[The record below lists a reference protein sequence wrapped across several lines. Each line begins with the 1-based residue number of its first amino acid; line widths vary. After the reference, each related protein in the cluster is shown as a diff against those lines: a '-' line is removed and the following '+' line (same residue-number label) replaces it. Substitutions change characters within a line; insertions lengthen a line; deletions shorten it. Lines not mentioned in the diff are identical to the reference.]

1 MSSIK
6 SLICKQSLAL
16 LTFRFRITSYLYMGT
31 ALQIAFSL
39 GLQHDKSPTN
49 QSPVTKQINRRIW
62 WTLYIMDQEIASR
75 CGSPCISDERSLR
88 IQTPLPSEQV
98 LNPGTNTPLGCLAVS
113 TSLNRLKR
121 EIIQTI
127 YPEKSSDSRTISFSK
142 VTSYVSSLQ
151 RWQAEMPSHLK
162 WGVPVAPTHRRSI
175 GILHLNYWNAMMLVS
190 QPFLLYLVIRGST
203 LNPPKR
209 AWFEKIG
216 EICLDAAK
224 NALAVLKT
232 MRTDQSIS
240 SLMTFD
246 CVCTLKVIMILAL
259 GLAKSESQDIR
270 RDLQSC
276 VSILENME
284 QVGFCR
290 SVVQELPTRLT
301 QLGVKSE
308 SNETDLRLDFGQQAT
323 VSNLWSDFDL

>member
-1 MSSIK
+1 
-6 SLICKQSLAL
+6 
-16 LTFRFRITSYLYMGT
+16 MGT

-75 CGSPCISDERSLR
+75 CGSPCVSDERSLR

-127 YPEKSSDSRTISFSK
+127 YPERSSDSRTISFSK

-151 RWQAEMPSHLK
+151 QWQAEMPSHLK

-224 NALAVLKT
+224 NALVVLKT
-232 MRTDQSIS
+232 MCTDRSIS

-270 RDLQSC
+270 QDLQSC

-308 SNETDLRLDFGQQAT
+308 SHEADGKLDLGQQAT